1 MCRNLKHKDTLWSPL
16 AIQKLEPP
24 CFFTSPEYGVPN
36 FTLKN
41 CFTEDLPPV
50 WIQYYEKQVLC
61 PISLYLRVVYHF
73 HTFSILFNLWAGLQ
87 IYHPEEYLVWLRG
100 RIVLVCGVT
109 RGQSES
115 LVCNNRL
122 ISPSH
127 YQQDLGGLR
136 RVFQI
141 YSFFVRLPW
150 LGRKVIAV
158 SVVRALPSSLA
169 FYFFVCWIW
178 YKEIIP
184 YGCYGVSI

>member
-73 HTFSILFNLWAGLQ
+73 PPFSIFFNLWAGLQ
-87 IYHPEEYLVWLRG
+87 IYHLEEYLVWLLG
-100 RIVLVCGVT
+100 RTVLVCGVT
-109 RGQSES
+109 RGLSES
-115 LVCNNRL
+115 LGYYNRL
-122 ISPSH
+122 RYSFN
-127 YQQDLGGLR
+127 YQQNLGPLR
-136 RVFQI
+136 LVFQI
-141 YSFFVRLPW
+141 YSFLFVSLDSTEKLLQFQRPELCP
-150 LGRKVIAV
+150 
-158 SVVRALPSSLA
+158 AL
-169 FYFFVCWIW
+169 
-178 YKEIIP
+178 
-184 YGCYGVSI
+184 